1 MASARR
7 NSNKNNYTDTDNI
20 SNKDLEQSKYY
31 DPITHYLDIM
41 PHEYITSS
49 NSHSKNDKETFTTVS
64 KLISPRPATVFKYM
78 LDKLQEKKILSSN
91 DIFNKP
97 IEGITFDTSISTY
110 ERGYILNKCRE
121 MPFTSDSETKPPR
134 ELQDNLTEFMESRKR
149 IFVGFIKVGL
159 DPDMNDKVRKAIRAV
174 AAVEGHMNSFIIDK
188 KHKQV
193 IRFEP
198 KGVTSYISPWC
209 MIDVKLYLIN
219 SLRDD
224 RMKTEIER
232 YEFISTS
239 DISSLFS
246 RLFNKA
252 FMPQG
257 FDIYCQTYSIY
268 SALLY
273 CLNMDL
279 LNKEKIFSL
288 FATITQEKA
297 KLFQNYFLKYHL
309 ETFTNLLAN
318 GESNKPDKV
327 YRKPQY
333 KPKPKPNTKK
343 PSRSNSKSNNNY
355 NFGNVSNGNVNN
367 KSKESRRSRKGVS
380 EKSKQK
386 STKAAA
392 RKNSSSN
399 NNNNF
404 NLV

>member
-7 NSNKNNYTDTDNI
+7 NSNNNDTYNI
-20 SNKDLEQSKYY
+20 SSKDLEQSKYY

-49 NSHSKNDKETFTTVS
+49 KSHSKNDKETFTTVS

-97 IEGITFDTSISTY
+97 IEGTTFDTSISTY
-110 ERGYILNKCRE
+110 ERGYILSKCRE
-121 MPFTSDSETKPPR
+121 MPFTSDSETNPPK

-159 DPDMNDKVRKAIRAV
+159 NPDMNDKVRKAIRAI

-188 KHKQV
+188 KYKQV

-209 MIDVKLYLIN
+209 MIDVKLYLIE
-219 SLRDD
+219 SLRDA

-239 DISSLFS
+239 DISGWFS
-246 RLFNKA
+246 RMWELA
-252 FMPQG
+252 IMPQR

-268 SALLY
+268 SVLLY

-309 ETFTNLLAN
+309 EAFTHLLAN
-318 GESNKPDKV
+318 GESNIPDKV
-327 YRKPQY
+327 NRTHTSKPS
-333 KPKPKPNTKK
+333 KPKTKK
-343 PSRSNSKSNNNY
+343 QSKSNSNSNNNNY
-355 NFGNVSNGNVNN
+355 NFVNVSNNSKASRKSKKNSKIAARN
-367 KSKESRRSRKGVS
+367 KS
-380 EKSKQK
+380 
-386 STKAAA
+386 
-392 RKNSSSN
+392 SSSS
-399 NNNNF
+399 NNNF